1 MVPVA
6 VLLTWLSA
14 VLAESPGA
22 GADERLSL
30 LDKLLAWSVVALALL
45 VVAMLLV
52 RWIFKKVRAKP
63 TLEPQSGTG
72 RTADDSAF
80 AVAAFQGVIQRL
92 REQEK
97 ELERLHLAERQR
109 AQQSAQLTAAILHN
123 LATGVLMVNAQE
135 LITGSNPAAKE
146 VLGHQLLEGR
156 SFREVLGQT
165 RELSHATPALA
176 EMLETCLHTGQG
188 FHRITVPYR
197 APTGENKVLGV
208 GMAPIQ
214 QESREGGVICL
225 LSDLTEMA
233 ALQQQ
238 VRLKESLAALG
249 EMSAGIAHEFK
260 NSLATI
266 SGYGQLI
273 RQEESL
279 ETARQHAARL
289 VGETQFLTHVVN
301 DFLNFSRPLNL
312 VACDV
317 STRDLIERSFQE
329 ITGQGEFLEVT
340 LELAGEFPTVTADQ
354 TLLRQCFANLLRNGC
369 EATAQ
374 GGRPGRIVVDGQLE
388 QTESSPILRLRFTDN
403 GPGIPSEN
411 LDKVFIPFFT
421 TKNEGTGLGLALVH
435 KIVVNHNGKIQV
447 ASPAGGGTTFTVT
460 LPLVATGAPAPSG
473 TGSGT

>member
-6 VLLTWLSA
+6 LLLIWLQA
-14 VLAESPGA
+14 VLPESPGA
-22 GADERLSL
+22 GADGRLWL
-30 LDKLLAWSVVALALL
+30 VTKLLALSVMVLALL

-52 RWIFKKVRAKP
+52 RRVFRQGRVQP
-63 TLEPQSGTG
+63 TLELQPGAG
-72 RTADDSAF
+72 RSADDSAF

-109 AQQSAQLTAAILHN
+109 AEQSAQLTAAILHN
-123 LATGVLMVNAQE
+123 LATGVLMVNAQG

-156 SFREVLGQT
+156 SFREVLGQS
-165 RELSHATPALA
+165 RELSHATQELA
-176 EMLETCLHTGQG
+176 EMLETCLHAGQG

-197 APTGENKVLGV
+197 TPAGEDKVLGV

-214 QESREGGVICL
+214 QERQAGGVICL
-225 LSDLTEMA
+225 LSDLTEMT

-279 ETARQHAARL
+279 DAAHQHAARL
-289 VGETQFLTHVVN
+289 VGETQFLTQVVN

-312 VACDV
+312 VACEV
-317 STRDLIERSFQE
+317 STRDLIEQSFQE
-329 ITGQGEFLEVT
+329 ITGRGEFPEVR
-340 LELAGEFPTVTADQ
+340 LELTGEFPTVTADQ

-369 EATAQ
+369 EAVLQAD
-374 GGRPGRIVVDGQLE
+374 RHGRIAVEGQLE
-388 QTESSPILRLRFTDN
+388 QTESGPMLRLRFTDN
-403 GPGIPSEN
+403 GPGIPPES

-447 ASPAGGGTTFTVT
+447 ASEAGGGTTFTVM
-460 LPLVATGAPAPSG
+460 LPSSATGAPASSG
-473 TGSGT
+473 AGSGT

>member
-225 LSDLTEMA
+225 LSDFTEMA

-289 VGETQFLTHVVN
+289 VGETQFLTQVVN

-369 EATAQ
+369 EAIAQ

>member
-6 VLLTWLSA
+6 VLLTWLPA
-14 VLAESPGA
+14 VLPESPGA
-22 GADERLSL
+22 GADEHRSL
-30 LDKLLAWSVVALALL
+30 LINLLALSVVAAVLL
-45 VVAMLLV
+45 VVATLLV
-52 RWIFKKVRAKP
+52 RRVFKKVGAKP
-63 TLEPQSGTG
+63 SLEPQSGTG

-80 AVAAFQGVIQRL
+80 AMAAFQGVIQRL

-97 ELERLHLAERQR
+97 ELERLHHAERQR

-123 LATGVLMVNAQE
+123 LATGVLMVNAQG

-156 SFREVLGQT
+156 SFREVLGQS

-176 EMLETCLHTGQG
+176 EMLETCLHAGQG

-289 VGETQFLTHVVN
+289 VGETQFLTQVVN

-317 STRDLIERSFQE
+317 STRELIEQSFQE
-329 ITGQGEFLEVT
+329 IAGRGEFLGVT

-369 EATAQ
+369 EAIAQ

-388 QTESSPILRLRFTDN
+388 QTESGPTLRLQFTDN
-403 GPGIPSEN
+403 GPGIPPEN

-435 KIVVNHNGKIQV
+435 KIVVNHKGKIQV
-447 ASPAGGGTTFTVT
+447 ASAAGGGTTFTVT

-473 TGSGT
+473 AGSGT